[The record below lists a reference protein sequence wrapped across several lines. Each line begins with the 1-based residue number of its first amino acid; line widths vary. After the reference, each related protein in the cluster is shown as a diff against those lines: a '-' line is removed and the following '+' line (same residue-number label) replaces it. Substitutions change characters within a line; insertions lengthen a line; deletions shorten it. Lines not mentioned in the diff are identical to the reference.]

1 MKTAVYPGTFDP
13 VTYGHLDVILR
24 ASKLFDRVIVGV
36 LHNSSKSPLFSVEER
51 VNILKKATQ
60 DIPNVEVRSFSG
72 LAVDFAKEC
81 QAHTIVRGLRA
92 ITDFEYELQMAQTN
106 RVLEPEVDTTF
117 LITSLEYAYLSSTV
131 VKEVAAFGGDI
142 HKFVPDF
149 VEKEIEEYVESCKY
163 QPLSTTKIVVNKE
176 ELEELL
182 RELRLKTPDE
192 IKRYQKIISN
202 KDAILADAQNKA
214 DAIIAEA
221 QAKAREMVEQ
231 SEVMQSAYAQAN
243 ETVNNANQQAQEILD
258 AATNDANSIR
268 LGAIGYTDDM
278 LANLSNIMTTA
289 LNDAGEKYNS
299 FVESL
304 TSCYNTVVQN
314 RSELSPQGAPE
325 EEQPEEEVVVPEY
338 DPASEEESE
347 EE

>member
-51 VNILKKATQ
+51 VNILEKATKDMPKATQ

-149 VEKEIEEYVESCKY
+149 VEKEIRAKY
-163 QPLSTTKIVVNKE
+163 AARNSEGMPQ
-176 ELEELL
+176 
-182 RELRLKTPDE
+182 D
-192 IKRYQKIISN
+192 KR
-202 KDAILADAQNKA
+202 
-214 DAIIAEA
+214 
-221 QAKAREMVEQ
+221 
-231 SEVMQSAYAQAN
+231 
-243 ETVNNANQQAQEILD
+243 
-258 AATNDANSIR
+258 
-268 LGAIGYTDDM
+268 
-278 LANLSNIMTTA
+278 
-289 LNDAGEKYNS
+289 
-299 FVESL
+299 
-304 TSCYNTVVQN
+304 
-314 RSELSPQGAPE
+314 
-325 EEQPEEEVVVPEY
+325 
-338 DPASEEESE
+338 
-347 EE
+347 